1 MSKALRILFLVTD
14 FFFIFYWLVTFFHLI
29 PEEYLYQDYQN
40 ELLVIWNWSFFPLDI
55 LISVTGFISLY
66 LFKVKNEK
74 WRAFALLS
82 LTLTSCSGLQ
92 AIAFWTIKLDFDLM
106 WWIPN
111 LFLLL
116 YPLYFIPKLIT
127 FKHQDIPLQAK
138 HNH

>member
-1 MSKALRILFLVTD
+1 MSKSLRILLLVTD
-14 FFFIFYWLVTFFHLI
+14 FFFILYWLVTLFHLI

-40 ELLVIWNWSFFPLDI
+40 ELLVIWNWSFFPLDL
-55 LISVTGFISLY
+55 LISVTGFICLY
-66 LFKVKNEK
+66 LFKINNEK
-74 WRAFALLS
+74 WRAFALVS

-116 YPLYFIPKLIT
+116 YPLYFIPKIIT
-127 FKHQDIPLQAK
+127 SKHQNAALQAK

>member
-1 MSKALRILFLVTD
+1 LF
-14 FFFIFYWLVTFFHLI
+14 
-29 PEEYLYQDYQN
+29 
-40 ELLVIWNWSFFPLDI
+40 SA
-55 LISVTGFISLY
+55 TGFISLY
-66 LFKVKNEK
+66 HFKVKNEK

-82 LTLTSCSGLQ
+82 LALTFCSGLQ
-92 AIAFWTIKLDFDLM
+92 AIAFWIIKLDFDLM

-127 FKHQDIPLQAK
+127 FKYKDVTLQAK